1 MRAAELL
8 LHPVRLRIVQ
18 AMLGGKELTPGQ
30 LQESLSEVS
39 AATVYRQIATLTE
52 AGLLQVVRQRPIRGA
67 VERTYRLVDPAAQL
81 SPDDLADFGPD
92 EHRAAFAAF
101 IGGVMAGFDRYI
113 DSADAHGGVDPLRD
127 LVGYRQVAFWL
138 TDAEMMTVTQAVN
151 SVLVPLLANH
161 HGDGRTLRIL
171 TTVLFPDDEPA
182 NDALADEQDGSD
194 D

>member
-30 LQESLSEVS
+30 LRESLSEVS
-39 AATVYRQIATLTE
+39 AATVYRHIATLAE
-52 AGLLQVVRQRPIRGA
+52 AGLLRVVRQRPIRGA
-67 VERTYRLVDPAAQL
+67 VERTYRLVEPAAQL
-81 SPDDLADFGPD
+81 SPDDLADFGPG

-113 DSADAHGGVDPLRD
+113 DSADARGGVDPLRD

-138 TDAEMMTVTQAVN
+138 TDAEMIAVTQAVN
-151 SVLVPLLANH
+151 SVLLPLLANER
-161 HGDGRTLRIL
+161 GGGRTLRVL
-171 TTVLFPDDEPA
+171 TTVLVPEDEPA
-182 NDALADEQDGSD
+182 SDASDDEQHGSD
-194 D
+194 G

>member
-30 LQESLSEVS
+30 LQETLSEIS
-39 AATVYRQIATLTE
+39 AATVYRHIATLAE
-52 AGLLQVVRQRPIRGA
+52 AGLLRVVRQRPIRGA
-67 VERTYRLVDPAAQL
+67 VERTYRLVEPAAQL

-113 DSADAHGGVDPLRD
+113 DNADARGGVDPLRD

-138 TDAEMMTVTQAVN
+138 TDTEMIAATQAVN
-151 SVLVPLLANH
+151 SVLVPLLANQR
-161 HGDGRTLRIL
+161 GQGRTLRVL
-171 TTVLFPDDEPA
+171 TTVVIPDDQPGSS
-182 NDALADEQDGSD
+182 DSDDEQDDND